1 MNLGQWLLTYGLL
14 QPAAVLR
21 QARWVVIAAVDHC
34 TFTATSLDTPNCFFT
49 FVRLA
54 RLGPVVVVVVVV
66 VVIVVVV
73 VVIVEEV
80 TTSLTLTLP
89 THAPILLMIARLTL

>member
-54 RLGPVVVVVVVV
+54 RLGPVVVVVVV
-66 VVIVVVV
+66 IVVVV

-80 TTSLTLTLP
+80 TTSLTPTLP